1 MTDSDKDMTQR
12 FVEEFKIAV
21 APLILRIKQTDQ
33 SDPSKVND
41 LRSSVKTDLQSV
53 IDNLE
58 RKLKD
63 GCMDAKTWI
72 EAMVKLPTKN
82 SENDL
87 NAYVFLMEI
96 LLKIE
101 IDRLND
107 RGKNNV

>member
-53 IDNLE
+53 IDDLE
-58 RKLKD
+58 KKTQRWMY
-63 GCMDAKTWI
+63 GCQDM
-72 EAMVKLPTKN
+72 
-82 SENDL
+82 
-87 NAYVFLMEI
+87 
-96 LLKIE
+96 
-101 IDRLND
+101 D
-107 RGKNNV
+107 RGHGEITYKEF

>member
-1 MTDSDKDMTQR
+1 
-12 FVEEFKIAV
+12 
-21 APLILRIKQTDQ
+21 
-33 SDPSKVND
+33 
-41 LRSSVKTDLQSV
+41 
-53 IDNLE
+53 
-58 RKLKD
+58 
-63 GCMDAKTWI
+63 MDAKTWI